1 MEADLDLG
9 DKLRGTDK
17 ELSGERLID
26 LQYTS
31 QKATAYGKLLH
42 SSTSNDPKSKSTPD
56 PVLHRPTT
64 PGQLRQTNA
73 THTVN
78 SLVTSLAVRSHS
90 DGFDSPTKKP
100 SPGATDQDNQADRFK
115 SHSSESIQSSNSSN
129 LGLNTN

>member
-31 QKATAYGKLLH
+31 QKGTAYSRLLH
-42 SSTSNDPKSKSTPD
+42 SSTSNAHKSKSTPD
-56 PVLHRPTT
+56 PVLQRPTT
-64 PGQLRQTNA
+64 PGQLRQTNV

-78 SLVTSLAVRSHS
+78 SLVNNLAIRSHS

-100 SPGATDQDNQADRFK
+100 SPGATDQEKEADRFK
-115 SHSSESIQSSNSSN
+115 SHSSESIQSSISSN

>member
-26 LQYTS
+26 LHYTS
-31 QKATAYGKLLH
+31 QKATAYSRLLH
-42 SSTSNDPKSKSTPD
+42 SSTSNDRISKTTPD

-64 PGQLRQTNA
+64 PGQLRQSNA

-78 SLVTSLAVRSHS
+78 SLVNSLAVRSQS
-90 DGFDSPTKKP
+90 DGFDNLTKKP
-100 SPGATDQDNQADRFK
+100 SLGATNQDNQADRFK
-115 SHSSESIQSSNSSN
+115 SHSSESIQSSLSSN
-129 LGLNTN
+129 LGLDTN